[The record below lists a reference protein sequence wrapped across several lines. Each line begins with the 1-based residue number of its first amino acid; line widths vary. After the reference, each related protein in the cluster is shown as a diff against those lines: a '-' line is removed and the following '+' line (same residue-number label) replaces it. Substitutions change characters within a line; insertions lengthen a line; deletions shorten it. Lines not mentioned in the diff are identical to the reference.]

1 MIKSKA
7 GIEFVEKM
15 NWVADLLIISILWFI
30 FSIPI
35 VTLGAASSAMY
46 RAIQHRY
53 LNGNGKI
60 WTPFWK
66 AFKSSFSHATVAWLG
81 YVFLLIIFILNQTL
95 LANGFAWSWINHFS
109 QVFLSVAI
117 LLLTPILVLTFAYV
131 SRFEDSLRTVMK
143 NVFVLS
149 IAYFKQTAYIFLVI
163 SLSIFSVYLI
173 PILIVFVPAFSFS
186 RICPHLETIFN
197 KHTAEDLLGDT

>member
-53 LNGNGKI
+53 LNGNGTI

-81 YVFLLIIFILNQTL
+81 YVLLLIIFI
-95 LANGFAWSWINHFS
+95 
-109 QVFLSVAI
+109 
-117 LLLTPILVLTFAYV
+117 
-131 SRFEDSLRTVMK
+131 
-143 NVFVLS
+143 
-149 IAYFKQTAYIFLVI
+149 
-163 SLSIFSVYLI
+163 
-173 PILIVFVPAFSFS
+173 
-186 RICPHLETIFN
+186 
-197 KHTAEDLLGDT
+197 